1 MNWFITG
8 ISSGLGRALAEAV
21 LQKGYKV
28 AGTLRKA
35 EAVSAFEALA
45 PGRALG
51 LIADVTDVAG
61 VKAAVAQAEAA
72 FGHLDVV
79 VNNAGYGLICAIEE
93 ATPEEFKAVFDV
105 NVFGAVNIIQAVLPG
120 MRARREG
127 CIINITSVS
136 GYRPWAGSGFYG
148 ATKYAMEGLGRTLAE
163 EVRELGIRVI
173 NVAPGGFRTNFS
185 ASALVTAATRIA
197 DYDGAGH
204 AAERILR
211 EHAGHEGGDPRKAA
225 DAIIQIASTANP
237 PLGLL
242 LGADALGYA
251 EAELADNRAEI
262 DAWRDL
268 TLSTAIA
275 EPAS

>member
-8 ISSGLGRALAEAV
+8 VSSGLGRALAETLLA
-21 LQKGYKV
+21 QGHTV
-28 AGTLRKA
+28 AGTVRKN
-35 EAVSAFEALA
+35 EACAKFEALS
-45 PGRALG
+45 PGKAIG
-51 LIADVTDVAG
+51 LIADVTDVSS
-61 VKAAVAQAEAA
+61 VKAAVAAAEAA
-72 FGHLDVV
+72 LGELDVV

-93 ATPEEFKAVFDV
+93 ATPEEFKAVFEV
-105 NVFGAVNIIQAVLPG
+105 NVFGAVNVIQAVLPA
-120 MRARREG
+120 MRARRAG

-185 ASALVTAATRIA
+185 AGSLITAQTKIA

-211 EHAGHEGGDPRKAA
+211 DHAGHEGGDPKKAA
-225 DAIIQIASTANP
+225 QAIITIATVSNP

-242 LGADALGYA
+242 LGADAMGYA

-262 DAWRDL
+262 DAWKDL
-268 TLSTAIA
+268 TLSTAIDA
-275 EPAS
+275 TAG